1 MTQSKK
7 IIWYPDK
14 ETIAQNKAEY
24 KKFQLVYYTP
34 IEELLNALTHAL
46 GIIAAFI
53 GFGFMLHYSSNP
65 SQYVASVIV
74 FLGFFALF
82 TNSTA
87 YHATYKIPVKKYLRV
102 FDHATVNTLVFACG
116 VTACLCT
123 SNHPFN
129 YVAVGISCAVII
141 LSYILSLISLK
152 KFSVFIFFNNFI
164 IGFMLL
170 AVYIIN
176 LEYIPKI
183 VSHISLAGVILC
195 VTGSIVY
202 TIKKPFIHTIF
213 HIFVLIGPLC
223 FLAAQIL
230 FIKYVA

>member
-53 GFGFMLHYSSNP
+53 GFGFMLYYSSNP

-74 FLGFFALF
+74 FLGFCSF

-87 YHATYKIPVKKYLRV
+87 YHATYKIPVKISSCFWSCYCKP
-102 FDHATVNTLVFACG
+102 FSFACG

-123 SNHPFN
+123 SKHPFN
-129 YVAVGISCAVII
+129 YVVVGISCAVII

-152 KFSVFIFFNNFI
+152 KFSIFIFVNNFV

-176 LEYIPKI
+176 RAYIPTV
-183 VSHISLAGVILC
+183 VSHASLAGVILC

-202 TIKKPFIHTIF
+202 TIKNLSYNDISYICTNRSFM
-213 HIFVLIGPLC
+213 

-230 FIKYVA
+230 FIKHVV